1 MIDLPSFSPIAFQF
15 FGAAIRWYA
24 LAYIAGFMLA
34 LWQLKKMT
42 IEAGYNWGKKF
53 WDDLLT
59 YSVLG
64 VILGGRFG
72 YVLFYKPLYFL
83 ENPLEIFMLWQGG
96 MSFHGGMLG
105 LAFGAFLYSKKMKE
119 PFFKIQD
126 MLAVVA
132 PIGLF
137 LGRIANFINQELM
150 GAITT
155 GWFGTRFGGQGFYQ
169 HPTPLYEA
177 VLEGIILF
185 AIMKFCFS
193 KEKIRERFG
202 TLTGMFLTGYGV
214 FRFIVEF
221 VRLPDAHLGYFA
233 GSWLTMGHIL
243 SLPMI
248 LGGIFLMIFLK
259 KNLNSTKK

>member
-1 MIDLPSFSPIAFQF
+1 MIDLPNVSPIAFAI
-15 FGAAIRWYA
+15 FGFAIRWYA
-24 LAYIAGFMLA
+24 LAYISGFMLA

-42 IEAGYNWGKKF
+42 QKANYGWEKKF

-64 VILGGRFG
+64 VILGGRLG

-150 GAITT
+150 GAESTN
-155 GWFGTRFGGQGFYQ
+155 FGVRFDEEGFYQ

-177 VLEGIILF
+177 FLEGIILF
-185 AIMKFCFS
+185 LIMKFCFS
-193 KEKIRERFG
+193 KEKIREKFG
-202 TLTGMFLTGYGV
+202 VLTGAFLTGYGI

-221 VRLPDAHLGYFA
+221 VRLPDAHLGYLF
-233 GSWLTMGHIL
+233 GNWLTMGHIL

-248 LGGIFLMIFLK
+248 LGGLFLVLYFSRK
-259 KNLNSTKK
+259 KS